1 LNGISRRVA
10 VVGIGETTYYRHGQ
24 SPVPE
29 FLLAI
34 EAIER
39 AAADAG
45 LDVRQIDGFCSYSA
59 ERSDPTRLGTALG
72 LEVAFANMFW
82 GGGGGGVCGAVAN
95 AAAAL
100 AAGYCRY
107 AVVYRSLA
115 QGQFGRF
122 GQAHVPPTVSGRGA
136 YIAPYGLF
144 TPAQQ
149 IALRTRRFFHE
160 HGATDEALCAVALAA
175 YAHAQRNPRAV
186 MYGRPLTREDYY
198 AARWIAEPFRLYDCC
213 LENDGAAA
221 VVLTTVDRARDLRQ
235 KPAVL
240 LASAQGS
247 SPRFEMFGHADARFA
262 AANFETVAPRLYAQA
277 GVDAKDID
285 VAQIYENFTGAVVMS
300 MVEHGFCAP
309 DQVMEFF
316 TPENLTWTAEGA
328 KTDGGRSSGVAGRAR
343 EGRGLPINTSGGNLA
358 ECYMHGLELVL
369 EAVRQVRGTSTCQV
383 EDVEL
388 SLVAGGPSSS
398 PVSSLIFCS

>member
-1 LNGISRRVA
+1 MTETISRRVA
-10 VVGIGETTYYRHGQ
+10 AVGIGETAYYRHGQ
-24 SPVPE
+24 APVPE

-34 EAIER
+34 EAIEK

-45 LDVRQIDGFCSYSA
+45 LDVRELDGFCSYSG

-72 LEVAFANMFW
+72 LPDVAFSNMFW

-100 AAGYCRY
+100 AAGYCKY

-122 GQAHVPPTVSGRGA
+122 GQSHAPATVSGRGA
-136 YIAPYGLF
+136 HIAPFGLM

-149 IALRTRRFFHE
+149 IALRTQRFLHD
-160 HGATDEALCAVALAA
+160 HGATDEALCAVALAS

-186 MYGRPLTREDYY
+186 MYGRPLTREAYY

-221 VVLTTVDRARDLRQ
+221 VVLTTTERARDLRHQ
-235 KPAVL
+235 PALL
-240 LASAQGS
+240 LAAAQGS
-247 SPRFEMFGHADARFA
+247 SPRFEMFGHADPGFA
-262 AANFETVAPRLYAQA
+262 GSNFATVAPRLYAQA
-277 GVDAKDID
+277 GIEPKDID

-309 DQVMEFF
+309 DQVNDFF
-316 TPENLTWTAEGA
+316 TAENLTWP
-328 KTDGGRSSGVAGRAR
+328 DG
-343 EGRGLPINTSGGNLA
+343 GLPINTSGGNLA

-369 EAVRQVRGTSTCQV
+369 EAVRQIRGTSTCQV
-383 EDVEL
+383 EGAEL
-388 SLVAGGPSSS
+388 SLVAGGPASS
-398 PVSSLIFCS
+398 PVSSLILCA

>member
-1 LNGISRRVA
+1 MTAGGKQPTISRRVA
-10 VVGIGETTYYRHGQ
+10 VVGIGETAYYRHGQ
-24 SPVPE
+24 APVPE
-29 FLLAI
+29 FLLAV
-34 EAIER
+34 EAIEK
-39 AAADAG
+39 ATADAG
-45 LDVRQIDGFCSYSA
+45 LDLRAIDGFCSYSG

-100 AAGYCRY
+100 AAGYCNY

-122 GQAHVPPTVSGRGA
+122 GQSHAPATVSGRGA
-136 YIAPYGLF
+136 WIAPFGLM

-160 HGATDEALCAVALAA
+160 HGATDESLCAVALAS

-186 MYGRPLTREDYY
+186 MYGRPLTREMYY
-198 AARWIAEPFRLYDCC
+198 TARWIAEPFRLYDCC

-221 VVLTTVDRARDLRQ
+221 VVLTTVERARDLRQ
-235 KPAVL
+235 KPALL
-240 LASAQGS
+240 LAAAQGS
-247 SPRFEMFGHADARFA
+247 SARFEMFGHADARFSGS
-262 AANFETVAPRLYAQA
+262 NFETVAPRLWAQA
-277 GVDAKDID
+277 GVAPRDID

-309 DQVMEFF
+309 DEVNEFF
-316 TPENLTWTAEGA
+316 TAENLTWPRG
-328 KTDGGRSSGVAGRAR
+328 
-343 EGRGLPINTSGGNLA
+343 GLPINTSGGNLA

-369 EAVRQVRGTSTCQV
+369 EAARQIRGTSTCQV
-383 EDVEL
+383 EGAEL
-388 SLVAGGPSSS
+388 SLVAGGPASS
-398 PVSSLIFCS
+398 PVSSLILCS